1 MGWGTGGEVD
11 TQVAPSSQ
19 ILYSDFGVTLKQY
32 QTTTVTEVRG
42 MSEEAAKAAAGVT
55 DGTSSRTYCRVVNGE
70 LVRVSVKTGTVVTS
84 VANRDNEANGWK
96 VTQTSETYTCDTTGW
111 AVGGTGGTTGTT
123 VRQSKSK
130 TPSILFSK
138 GQNTSSGT
146 GATNTVYQYEQSVE
160 EQVKNLTQTAAEAM
174 VDSVTNDASYQQVY
188 YKVIDGDLY
197 TFTATLGTYVA
208 AVSNR
213 EQDGTYTVTKT
224 TTTLTTS
231 SLTGWVTAFTG
242 TGVTV
247 KTTVN
252 MASSILFSKQGATTI
267 YQVEKEEVT
276 EYRGAGEAIC
286 DSVVFSDNTTS
297 IPYYAQIA
305 GEVFSFTATTGT
317 RTQWS
322 ATRNSH
328 GVWTG
333 VKRVTTFSTNP
344 SPIPSPWGTAKLD
357 AEGAVISLTTQGISK
372 VVNLDGSSSYEWAV
386 GSSVLLKNVSRKETH
401 VRYISTQAAAQAIV
415 TANTSNTIQ
424 YTLYKHLLYDFI
436 VPVYVYRQV
445 PVGTVKTA
453 NASYVSPEQG
463 WSVTI
468 VETTYTAGGGGWG
481 I

>member
-1 MGWGTGGEVD
+1 MSWGAGSEVD

-42 MSEEAAKAAAGVT
+42 MSEENAKAAAGVV
-55 DGTSSRTYCRVVNGE
+55 DNTSSRTYCRVVNGE

-96 VTQTSETYTCDTTGW
+96 VVETSETYTCDTTGW
-111 AVGGTGGTTGTT
+111 AVSGTGGETGST

-138 GQNTSSGT
+138 GE
-146 GATNTVYQYEQSVE
+146 TNTVYQYEQSVE
-160 EQVKNLTQTAAEAM
+160 EQVKNLTQSAAETL
-174 VDSVTNDASYQQVY
+174 VDNSASDASYQQVY

-197 TFTATLGTYVA
+197 TFTATLGTYVS

-242 TGVTV
+242 TGVSV

-252 MASSILFSKQGATTI
+252 IASAILFSKQGATTI

-286 DSVVFSDNTTS
+286 NSVVFSDNTTS
-297 IPYYAQIA
+297 TAYYAQIA

-322 ATRNSH
+322 ATRQAN

-344 SPIPSPWGTAKLD
+344 SPIPSPWGTTKLD
-357 AEGAVISLTTQGISK
+357 GDGNAITLSTSGVSK
-372 VVNLDGSSSYEWAV
+372 VINLDGSASYEWAV
-386 GSSVLLKNVSRKETH
+386 GSDVLLKKVARKETQ
-401 VRYISTQAAAQAIV
+401 VKYVSTQAAAQSIV
-415 TANTSNTIQ
+415 TANTSNTIV
-424 YTLYKHLLYDFI
+424 YTTYSHLLYQFL
-436 VPVYVYRQV
+436 VPVYCYRMV
-445 PVGTVKTA
+445 PVGTIKTA

-463 WSVTI
+463 WAVTI
-468 VETTYTAGGGGWG
+468 VETTYSASGTGWSH
-481 I
+481 